1 MRACLPACWHV
12 VSCYVQVVAGCPPNV
27 WSQLF
32 EACYKAETADDAPP
46 SEDDESAG
54 LAGDDTSSEGSSDL
68 SCSYD
73 SAALED
79 ALIDF
84 D

>member
-1 MRACLPACWHV
+1 M
-12 VSCYVQVVAGCPPNV
+12 

-32 EACYKAETADDAPP
+32 EACYKAETADDAPQD
-46 SEDDESAG
+46 EDDSAG
-54 LAGDDTSSEGSSDL
+54 LVGDDTASEGCSDL

-73 SAALED
+73 SAAVED